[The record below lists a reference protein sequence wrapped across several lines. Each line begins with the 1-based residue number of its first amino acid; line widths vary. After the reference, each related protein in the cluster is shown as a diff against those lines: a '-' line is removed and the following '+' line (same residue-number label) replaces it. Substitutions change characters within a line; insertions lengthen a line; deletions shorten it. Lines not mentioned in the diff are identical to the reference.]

1 MTVGAAAGEA
11 RDVLDRG
18 NAPVQA
24 APTVPTTNAR
34 RDSRVASI
42 MELEAHIRELPF
54 SVAVLGIE
62 VATFGRLE
70 RRVCGL
76 HMVAVET
83 DCMAGHVRLEPA
95 NPSARYLIGTT

>member
-24 APTVPTTNAR
+24 ASTVPTTNAR

-62 VATFGRLE
+62 VATFEVRRSEEIAPAFEALNGRGE
-70 RRVCGL
+70 AC
-76 HMVAVET
+76 T
-83 DCMAGHVRLEPA
+83 
-95 NPSARYLIGTT
+95 S